1 MKKNEEE
8 LTGISVPEDL
18 QERIRERLTA
28 AALAEEEASLPAS
41 FRINRM
47 ILPATV
53 LSAAATLLLG
63 VFLLRDRETE
73 PPDTFDDPVQA
84 YASLERTVVYISEKM
99 QLGTDM
105 VREAIPIGEK
115 PLEILKN
122 INEK

>member
-47 ILPATV
+47 ILQAARKKNARKRARPIRPVATK
-53 LSAAATLLLG
+53 T
-63 VFLLRDRETE
+63 
-73 PPDTFDDPVQA
+73 
-84 YASLERTVVYISEKM
+84 KM
-99 QLGTDM
+99 
-105 VREAIPIGEK
+105 
-115 PLEILKN
+115 
-122 INEK
+122 